1 MWTPMRAGTKTALLL
16 ALFALYYLIPVEF
29 RSLWQPDETRYAEI
43 SREMVAGGSWV
54 VPHFFGLRYFEKP
67 IAGYWV
73 NNIGQLLFGHTLF
86 GVRAGAIFS
95 TALSALLLYWLGVRM
110 FASRA
115 IALSGSV
122 IFLTSLLV
130 YGIGTYAVLDPILL
144 LWLVAAMCSYWLAA
158 QASGTRQRLCGYLL
172 LGVACAMGFMT
183 KGFLA
188 LAVPVLAIAPW
199 AIWQRRFGELL
210 RWGTLTVATAVVIS
224 APWALA
230 IARQEGDFWH
240 YFFWVEHI
248 QRFADA
254 DAQHKAPFWYY
265 LPVVLAGSLPWLAL
279 LPGALAAAW
288 RQRGKHADAAYLLS
302 WVLLPLLFFSIAKG
316 KLPTY
321 ILPCFAPLALLMA
334 RYAHSGGARLG
345 RVFRINGGINL
356 LLGLIA
362 TAAVVLF
369 LAPWGVA
376 RHPLYARDETLRAAA
391 AAAAFA
397 GWGIAG
403 WLSLR
408 PGDHRWQLAALCPL
422 ALALLVGYAIPQKV
436 RDSKQ
441 PLSFVSALRE
451 RLAGSRYLLADN
463 PGVASAIAWT
473 LRRSDITL
481 YDAKGEVQYGLSYP
495 DARARYVDG
504 AAFAGWLQ
512 AHRRHGRVAVI
523 VMLNSGEKAPDA
535 TMPTPDE
542 RYRQGRLLYYGYDE
556 KP

>member
-1 MWTPMRAGTKTALLL
+1 MWTPLRAGTKTALLL
-16 ALFALYYLIPVEF
+16 ALFVLYYLIPIEF

-43 SREMVAGGSWV
+43 SREMVAGGNWV

-95 TALSALLLYWLGVRM
+95 TALSALLLYWLGARL
-110 FASRA
+110 FASRTV
-115 IALSGSV
+115 ALTGSV

-158 QASGTRQRLCGYLL
+158 QAGSRRQRLGGYLL
-172 LGVACAMGFMT
+172 LGVACGFGFMT

-188 LAVPVLAIAPW
+188 LAVPVLAITPW

-210 RWGTLTVATAVVIS
+210 RWGTLSVVTALAIS

-248 QRFADA
+248 QRFAEA

-265 LPVVLAGSLPWLAL
+265 LPVLLAGALPWLAL
-279 LPGALAAAW
+279 LPGALATAW
-288 RQRGKHADAAYLLS
+288 RQRAEQAGAAYLLS

-334 RYAHSGGARLG
+334 HYAHGGGVRLG
-345 RVFRINGGINL
+345 RVFRINGAINL
-356 LLGLIA
+356 LFGLIA
-362 TAAVVLF
+362 TAAVVVF
-369 LAPWGVA
+369 LAPWGLA
-376 RHPLYARDETLRAAA
+376 RHPLYARDEALRAAA

-397 GWGIAG
+397 GWGLAG

-408 PGDHRWQLAALCPL
+408 PGGSRWQRAALCPL
-422 ALALLVGYAIPQKV
+422 ALALLVGFAIPQKV
-436 RDSKQ
+436 RDAKQ
-441 PLSFVSALRE
+441 PLNFVSAVRE

-463 PGVASAIAWT
+463 PGVASAIAWS

-495 DARARYVDG
+495 DAQARYVDG
-504 AAFAGWLQ
+504 AAFADWLR
-512 AHRRHGRVAVI
+512 AHRRQGRVSV
-523 VMLNSGEKAPDA
+523 VMMLNSDENAPDA
-535 TMPTPDE
+535 HLPTPDD
-542 RYRQGRLLYYGYDE
+542 RYQQGRLVYYGYDAT
-556 KP
+556 P

>member
-115 IALSGSV
+115 VALSGSV

-210 RWGTLTVATAVVIS
+210 RWGMLTVATAVVIS

-288 RQRGKHADAAYLLS
+288 RQRGRHADAAYLLS

-356 LLGLIA
+356 LFGLLA

-369 LAPWGVA
+369 LAPWGLA
-376 RHPLYARDETLRAAA
+376 RHPLYARDEVLRAAA

-397 GWGIAG
+397 GWGTAG

-408 PGDHRWQLAALCPL
+408 PGSNRWQLAALCPL

-441 PLSFVSALRE
+441 PLSFVSAVRE
-451 RLAGSRYLLADN
+451 QLAGSRYLLADN

-495 DARARYVDG
+495 DAQARYVDG
-504 AAFAGWLQ
+504 AAFADWLH
-512 AHRRHGRVAVI
+512 AHCRHGRVSVVI
-523 VMLNSGEKAPDA
+523 MLNSGEKAPDA

-542 RYRQGRLLYYGYDE
+542 RYRQGRLVYYGYDE

>member
-54 VPHFFGLRYFEKP
+54 VPRFFGLRYFEKP

-115 IALSGSV
+115 VALSGSV

-321 ILPCFAPLALLMA
+321 ILPCFTPLALLMA

-369 LAPWGVA
+369 LAPWGSGA
-376 RHPLYARDETLRAAA
+376 PSALRARRDAARGGGGGGLCRLGYRGLAEPAAGRPPLAAGGALSAGAGAAGGVRHSAEGARFEAA
-391 AAAAFA
+391 AELRQRAARAA
-397 GWGIAG
+397 GG
-403 WLSLR
+403 
-408 PGDHRWQLAALCPL
+408 
-422 ALALLVGYAIPQKV
+422 
-436 RDSKQ
+436 Q
-441 PLSFVSALRE
+441 PLS
-451 RLAGSRYLLADN
+451 AG
-463 PGVASAIAWT
+463 
-473 LRRSDITL
+473 
-481 YDAKGEVQYGLSYP
+481 
-495 DARARYVDG
+495 
-504 AAFAGWLQ
+504 
-512 AHRRHGRVAVI
+512 
-523 VMLNSGEKAPDA
+523 
-535 TMPTPDE
+535 
-542 RYRQGRLLYYGYDE
+542 
-556 KP
+556 

>member
-16 ALFALYYLIPVEF
+16 ALFALYYLIPIEF

-43 SREMVAGGSWV
+43 SREMVSGGSWV

-73 NNIGQLLFGHTLF
+73 NNIGQLLFGHTLS

-115 IALSGSV
+115 VALSGSV
-122 IFLTSLLV
+122 IFLTALPV
-130 YGIGTYAVLDPILL
+130 HGVGTRAAPDPILL

-158 QASGTRQRLCGYLL
+158 QAGSTRQRLCGYLL

-210 RWGTLTVATAVVIS
+210 RWGMVTIATALVIS

-248 QRFADA
+248 QRFAEA

-265 LPVVLAGSLPWLAL
+265 LPILLAGCLPWLAL

-288 RQRGKHADAAYLLS
+288 RQREQQASAAYLLS

-345 RVFRINGGINL
+345 KVFRINGGINL
-356 LLGLIA
+356 LFGLIA
-362 TAAVVLF
+362 TGAVVLF
-369 LAPWGVA
+369 LAPWGLA
-376 RHPLYARDETLRAAA
+376 HHPLYARDETLRVAA

-397 GWGIAG
+397 GWGLAG

-408 PGDHRWQLAALCPL
+408 PGDHRWQRAALCPL
-422 ALALLVGYAIPQKV
+422 VLALLVGYAIPQKV

-441 PLSFVSALRE
+441 PLGFVSAVRE
-451 RLAGSRYLLADN
+451 QLAGSRYLLVDN

-495 DARARYVDG
+495 DAQARYVDG
-504 AAFAGWLQ
+504 AAFADWLRE
-512 AHRRHGRVAVI
+512 HRRQGRVSV
-523 VMLNSGEKAPDA
+523 VMMLNAGEKTPDA

-542 RYRQGRLLYYGYDE
+542 VYRQGRLVYYGYE
-556 KP
+556 ARP

>member
-1 MWTPMRAGTKTALLL
+1 M
-16 ALFALYYLIPVEF
+16 
-29 RSLWQPDETRYAEI
+29 
-43 SREMVAGGSWV
+43 
-54 VPHFFGLRYFEKP
+54 
-67 IAGYWV
+67 
-73 NNIGQLLFGHTLF
+73 
-86 GVRAGAIFS
+86 
-95 TALSALLLYWLGVRM
+95 
-110 FASRA
+110 
-115 IALSGSV
+115 
-122 IFLTSLLV
+122 
-130 YGIGTYAVLDPILL
+130 
-144 LWLVAAMCSYWLAA
+144 
-158 QASGTRQRLCGYLL
+158 
-172 LGVACAMGFMT
+172 
-183 KGFLA
+183 
-188 LAVPVLAIAPW
+188 
-199 AIWQRRFGELL
+199 
-210 RWGTLTVATAVVIS
+210 VIS